1 MIHDMHGFFENG
13 SEHFRNENESFLY
26 TELVYVELLTFVQ
39 ATFATLH
46 WWMIA
51 EWEGFHGTQL
61 NNDSSTVINLDA
73 TTIRSRFMCNTKFL
87 LILSK

>member
-46 WWMIA
+46 
-51 EWEGFHGTQL
+51 
-61 NNDSSTVINLDA
+61 
-73 TTIRSRFMCNTKFL
+73 
-87 LILSK
+87 